1 LEESNKFDV
10 EEDEE
15 LVGVEEEDH
24 EDELLDDE
32 EEDLEDE
39 LLDVEEDDLEDER
52 PPMEPPDA
60 AIAACGMAAAAA
72 AASSRAKASGISRGP
87 GSSWTVVGGGVKV
100 ARLLRKMTGK
110 RRLGAGA
117 GARRRGFDRAISQLS
132 EQPVIVI
139 GRRRPGFRERLVPV
153 SMQGSFRSFF

>member
-1 LEESNKFDV
+1 M
-10 EEDEE
+10 
-15 LVGVEEEDH
+15 GVEEEDH

-72 AASSRAKASGISRGP
+72 AASSRARASGISRGP
-87 GSSWTVVGGGVKV
+87 GSSWTVGDGVKV
-100 ARLLRKMTGK
+100 ARLLRKMMGK
-110 RRLGAGA
+110 RR
-117 GARRRGFDRAISQLS
+117 
-132 EQPVIVI
+132 
-139 GRRRPGFRERLVPV
+139 
-153 SMQGSFRSFF
+153 